1 MSGKS
6 FSLRIGND
14 TLEVPD
20 ELPLLPVRNTVVFPG
35 VTLPLSV
42 GRPKS
47 LAAVQA
53 AARAGGFLAVVSQRA
68 PETEQPGRDDRAP
81 AEIIYYLY
89 TVAPEHDVTRGGEAR
104 LEHGEADV
112 RRLCLFDEYLGRN
125 RARIRDEIFKGS
137 RQLAEKLLRAAMS
150 FDHESVYV
158 DEHDSL

>member
-1 MSGKS
+1 MNPENSVTIAELSEPGYYQQVE
-6 FSLRIGND
+6 SLLEK
-14 TLEVPD
+14 TLVSAVYRKFP
-20 ELPLLPVRNTVVFPG
+20 PVVF
-35 VTLPLSV
+35 L
-42 GRPKS
+42 
-47 LAAVQA
+47 
-53 AARAGGFLAVVSQRA
+53 
-68 PETEQPGRDDRAP
+68 DDRAP

-104 LEHGEADV
+104 LEHGEAAV